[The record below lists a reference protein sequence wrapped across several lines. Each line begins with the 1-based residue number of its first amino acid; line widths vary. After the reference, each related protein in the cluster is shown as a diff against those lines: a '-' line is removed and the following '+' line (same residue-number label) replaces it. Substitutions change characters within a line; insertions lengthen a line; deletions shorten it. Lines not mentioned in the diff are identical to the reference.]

1 MSMCEK
7 DICGGNQLR
16 ALLARS
22 KKGNMLTDTH
32 LRWCD
37 KCDTIYIMRPKEIF
51 PQEMQIPLLEYE
63 QLRQMEEI

>member
-1 MSMCEK
+1 MNLCKK

-22 KKGNMLTDTH
+22 KKGSMLTLTF
-32 LRWCD
+32 LMWCD
-37 KCDTIYIMRPKEIF
+37 KCDTIYIMKPEELI
-51 PQEMQIPLLEYE
+51 PEEMRIPLLEYE

>member
-7 DICGGNQLR
+7 DVCGGNQLR

-22 KKGNMLTDTH
+22 KKGNMLTDTY

-37 KCDTIYIMRPKEIF
+37 KCNTVYILKPGEMILEEI
-51 PQEMQIPLLEYE
+51 EIPLLEY
-63 QLRQMEEI
+63 QRLHQMEMI